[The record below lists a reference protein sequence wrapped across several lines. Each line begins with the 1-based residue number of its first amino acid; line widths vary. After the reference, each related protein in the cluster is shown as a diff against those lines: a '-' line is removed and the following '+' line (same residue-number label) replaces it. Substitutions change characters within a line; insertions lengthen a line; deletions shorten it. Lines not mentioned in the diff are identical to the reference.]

1 MQRILETL
9 KHFRGGYTLLNKL
22 NREKVG
28 SEVVCNG

>member
-1 MQRILETL
+1 M
-9 KHFRGGYTLLNKL
+9 KHVNRFRGGYTLLNKL

>member
-1 MQRILETL
+1 M
-9 KHFRGGYTLLNKL
+9 KHVNHFRGGYTLLNKL